1 MNSSDSEQPANQAS
15 RLMITLA
22 VMSATLIQVL
32 DTTIVNVALPHMQGE
47 LGATTDQISWVLT
60 SYLVTAAIFM
70 PLTGYF
76 SDILGRKRYL
86 LVCIAGFVGASA
98 LCGISENLFQI
109 VVFRMLQGIFG
120 AALVPLS
127 QAIMTEA
134 YPPQERGKAMAIWG
148 LGVMV
153 GPVLGPTLGGWLTE
167 AASWRWT
174 FYINV
179 PVGAL
184 SLFLASQF
192 VPDTPK
198 KTRRMD
204 WPGVTLLAAG
214 VAGTQYALDRGNQQD
229 WLAATDIRVTAALGV
244 IGIAGFAWHSLRKKE
259 RALFDIRIFT
269 DRNFAMACLVI
280 ALLGLGM
287 FGTIVVQPI
296 LLERLLNYPILTTG
310 IVMAPRGVATAISML
325 VVGRLVGRVDARFLV
340 GSGMLISALGS
351 HFMTKYSLNI
361 NAFWIIWPAMLQGAG
376 MGLIF
381 VPLSTIAYA
390 TLPRARIAEA
400 AGLYSLVRT
409 MGSAVGISI
418 VTTLMSRQGQVLW
431 NELGGKLTRFNP
443 AVMHYLQGLGL
454 RPDDPK
460 AVALM
465 AQQVAQQAEM
475 LAMINVFQLI
485 TWSFVVML
493 PLVFLLRK
501 SQGGGGP
508 VAVAS
513 E

>member
-1 MNSSDSEQPANQAS
+1 MAQEPDKAS

-86 LVCIAGFVGASA
+86 LICIAGFVGASA
-98 LCGISENLFQI
+98 LCGIAGNVVQI
-109 VVFRMLQGIFG
+109 VLFRMLQGMFG

-127 QAIMTEA
+127 QAIMSDA
-134 YPPQERGKAMAIWG
+134 YPPEERGKAMALWG

-153 GPVLGPTLGGWLTE
+153 GPVLGPTMGGWLTE
-167 AASWRWT
+167 VASWRWT

-184 SLFLASQF
+184 SWFLASQF
-192 VPDTPK
+192 VPETQK
-198 KTRRMD
+198 KARKMD
-204 WPGVTLLAAG
+204 WPGLVLLAAG
-214 VAGTQYALDRGNQQD
+214 VAGSQYALDRGNQQD
-229 WLAATDIRVTAALGV
+229 WLAAADIRIAAVLGV
-244 IGIAGFAWHSLRKKE
+244 VGIAGFSWYSLRAKQ

-269 DRNFAMACLVI
+269 DRNFATACLVI

-310 IVMAPRGVATAISML
+310 MIMAPRGIATAVSML
-325 VVGRLVGRVDARFLV
+325 LVGRLVGRTDARVLV
-340 GSGMLISALGS
+340 GAGMLISAVGS
-351 HFMTKYSLNI
+351 HFMTHYSLDI
-361 NAFWIIWPAMLQGAG
+361 NAFWIVWPAMLQGLG

-390 TLPRARIAEA
+390 TLPRARMAEA

-409 MGSAVGISI
+409 MGSAIGISI
-418 VTTLMSRQGQVLW
+418 VTTLLSRQGQVLW
-431 NELGGKLTRFNP
+431 NELGGHLTRFNP
-443 AVMHYLQGLGL
+443 AVQHYLRGLHL
-454 RPDDPK
+454 PPDSPK
-460 AVALM
+460 AAALI
-465 AQQVAQQAEM
+465 AEQVARQAEM
-475 LAMINVFQLI
+475 LAMIDVFQLI
-485 TWSFVVML
+485 TWSFVAML
-493 PLVFLLRK
+493 PLVFLLK
-501 SQGGGGP
+501 KKQAGGGP
-508 VAVAS
+508 IPVTA